1 VHFRGQHNYVLDH
14 KSRLAIPSVLREC
27 MDEKTHGASFV
38 ALPGPNDRLWLW
50 PEAIFDQWVAQRESS
65 LLAEE
70 EVLDFERLIFS
81 QSAKL
86 PLDGSG
92 RVRLPDWMTKRFRL
106 SGAVVIVGNKDH
118 LELFTPAEWEAEQ
131 ERLRQ
136 ATPDLYRRARPS
148 FRTGDGGTARRGDV
162 GA

>member
-14 KSRLAIPSVLREC
+14 KSRLAIPSALRDC
-27 MDEKTHGASFV
+27 MDESVHGSAFI

-50 PEAIFDQWVAQRESS
+50 PEKIFEQWVAQRGSS

-70 EVLDFERLIFS
+70 EALDFERLIFS

-86 PLDGSG
+86 PLDGTG

-118 LELFTPAEWEAEQ
+118 LELYPPEEWQAEEARLLPATA
-131 ERLRQ
+131 
-136 ATPDLYRRARPS
+136 DLYRRARPS
-148 FRTGDGGTARRGDV
+148 FRGAADRPAGERGS
-162 GA
+162 

>member
-1 VHFRGQHNYVLDH
+1 MHFRGQHNYVIDH
-14 KSRLAIPSVLREC
+14 KHRLAIPSALRDV
-27 MDEKTHGASFV
+27 MDEKTHGTAFV

-50 PEAIFDQWVAQRESS
+50 PDKTFEAWVSQGESS

-92 RVRLPDWMTKRFRL
+92 RVRLPDWMIKRFQL
-106 SGAVVIVGNKDH
+106 AGEVVIVGNKDH
-118 LELFTPAEWEAEQ
+118 LEIYRLEDWQAEEARLLPATA
-131 ERLRQ
+131 
-136 ATPDLYRRARPS
+136 DLYRRARS
-148 FRTGDGGTARRGDV
+148 SLRTGERRAGE
-162 GA
+162 AST